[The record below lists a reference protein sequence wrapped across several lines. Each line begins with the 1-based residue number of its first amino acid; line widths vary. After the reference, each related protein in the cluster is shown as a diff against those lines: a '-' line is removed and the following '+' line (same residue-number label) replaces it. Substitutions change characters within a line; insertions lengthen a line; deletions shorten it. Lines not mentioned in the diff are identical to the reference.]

1 MTPSKTVVKTTD
13 VYAHQK
19 RYNQKMLHSGLRRV
33 TVWVPNDRVDDITQA
48 AVKYRSEAD
57 AA

>member
-1 MTPSKTVVKTTD
+1 MAADKTLVKATD
-13 VYAHQK
+13 LYAHQK

-33 TVWVPNDRVDDITQA
+33 TVWVPHDKVDAITQA
-48 AVKYRSEAD
+48 AMAYRNEAD